1 MPKIPGTKFSVT
13 ATHATA
19 AAATQAAPGAG
30 KRILVTDIAG
40 SSDKAG
46 SIIKVIEDT
55 AGTPATKWEI
65 QVGAGNFKQ
74 TFKTPIQITANKSG
88 GVEIDGT
95 AACKANIA
103 GKIIN
108 H

>member
-1 MPKIPGTKFSVT
+1 MNLKFSVT
-13 ATHATA
+13 NTHATA
-19 AAATQAAPGAG
+19 AAATKAAPGAG

-46 SIIKVIEDT
+46 SIIKIIEDT
-55 AGTPATKWEI
+55 AGTPVTKFEM
-65 QVGAGNFKQ
+65 QVGAGNFAY
-74 TFKTPIQITANKSG
+74 TFKTPIQITANKSA

-103 GKIIN
+103 GEITGN
-108 H
+108 

>member
-1 MPKIPGTKFSVT
+1 MNKKFSVT

-19 AAATQAAPGAG
+19 AAATQTAPGAG

-46 SIIKVIEDT
+46 SLIKIIEDT
-55 AGTPATKWEI
+55 AGTPVTKFEI
-65 QVGAGNFKQ
+65 QVGSGSFSY
-74 TFKTPIQITANKSG
+74 TFKTPIQITANKTA

-95 AACKANIA
+95 SVCKANIA
-103 GKIIN
+103 GEITSN
-108 H
+108 